1 MMGSSN
7 ILFLITARKG
17 SQGLPNKNMKVLGNF
32 PLIQYSYDFATAVA
46 SSNDVVCVSTNDK
59 NIYAHFDSKNEPLHF
74 MRPDNL
80 ALETSTSDS
89 VIQHALD
96 FFKTQGKQFE
106 FVFLLQ
112 PTSPFRLEEDFF
124 AIKKAMGTQTEMVV
138 SVKKCKDSPY
148 FNQFKES
155 EEQSLEPI
163 IESKTF
169 TRRQDVPPTYAYN
182 GAYYYFRV
190 DVFEK
195 KSKMEFSQ
203 IKKFEMPSW
212 RSIDI
217 DTYEDWELAELYLTK
232 YTEING

>member
-1 MMGSSN
+1 MSINS

-17 SQGLPNKNMKVLGNF
+17 SQGLPNKNMKVLGDF

-46 SSNDVVCVSTNDK
+46 DSNDVVCISTNDET
-59 NIYAHFDSKNEPLHF
+59 ISAHFEAQNVPLHF
-74 MRPDNL
+74 MRPDHL
-80 ALETSTSDS
+80 ATKTSTSDS
-89 VIQHALD
+89 VIQHAID
-96 FFKTQGKQFE
+96 FFKAQGKQFE
-106 FVFLLQ
+106 YVFLLQ
-112 PTSPFRLEEDFF
+112 PTSPFRLEEDFY
-124 AIKKAMGTQTEMVV
+124 AIKEAMEPQTEMVV
-138 SVKKCKDSPY
+138 SVKMCKDSPY

-155 EEQSLEPI
+155 DDQRLEPI

-190 DVFEK
+190 EAFEK
-195 KSKMEFSQ
+195 KSRMEFNQ

-217 DTYEDWELAELYLTK
+217 DTYEDWELAEFYIKK
-232 YTEING
+232 YTKING

>member
-59 NIYAHFDSKNEPLHF
+59 NIYAHFDSKNEQLHF

-80 ALETSTSDS
+80 ASETSTSDS

-112 PTSPFRLEEDFF
+112 PT
-124 AIKKAMGTQTEMVV
+124 
-138 SVKKCKDSPY
+138 
-148 FNQFKES
+148 
-155 EEQSLEPI
+155 
-163 IESKTF
+163 
-169 TRRQDVPPTYAYN
+169 
-182 GAYYYFRV
+182 
-190 DVFEK
+190 
-195 KSKMEFSQ
+195 
-203 IKKFEMPSW
+203 
-212 RSIDI
+212 
-217 DTYEDWELAELYLTK
+217 
-232 YTEING
+232 

>member
-1 MMGSSN
+1 MTSKST
-7 ILFLITARKG
+7 LFLITARKG
-17 SQGLPNKNMKVLGNF
+17 SQGLPNKNMKFLGDS

-46 SSNDVVCVSTNDK
+46 DSNDVVCISTNDES
-59 NIYAHFDSKNEPLHF
+59 ISAHFEGQNVPLHF
-74 MRPDNL
+74 MRPNHL
-80 ALETSTSDS
+80 ATKTSTSDS

-96 FFKTQGKQFE
+96 FFKSKGKQFE

-112 PTSPFRLEEDFF
+112 PTSPFRFVDDFYE
-124 AIKKAMGTQTEMVV
+124 IKKTMRQEVEMVV

-155 EEQSLEPI
+155 EDQSLKPI

-190 DVFEK
+190 EAFEK
-195 KSKMEFSQ
+195 KSRMEFTQ
-203 IKKFEMPSW
+203 IKKFVMPSW

-217 DTYEDWELAELYLTK
+217 DTYEDWELAEFYLTK
-232 YTEING
+232 YTKING

>member
-1 MMGSSN
+1 MSINS

-17 SQGLPNKNMKVLGNF
+17 SQGLPNKNMKVLGDF

-46 SSNDVVCVSTNDK
+46 DSNDVVCISTNDET
-59 NIYAHFDSKNEPLHF
+59 ISAHFEAQNVPLHF
-74 MRPDNL
+74 MRPDHL
-80 ALETSTSDS
+80 ATKTSTSDS
-89 VIQHALD
+89 VIQHAID
-96 FFKTQGKQFE
+96 FFKAQGKQFE
-106 FVFLLQ
+106 YVFLLQ
-112 PTSPFRLEEDFF
+112 PTSPFRLEEDFY
-124 AIKKAMGTQTEMVV
+124 AIKEAMEPRTEMVV
-138 SVKKCKDSPY
+138 SVKMCKDSPY

-155 EEQSLEPI
+155 DDQRLEPI

-190 DVFEK
+190 DAFEK
-195 KSKMEFSQ
+195 KSKMEFDQ

-217 DTYEDWELAELYLTK
+217 DTYEDWELAEFYLTK
-232 YTEING
+232 YTKING